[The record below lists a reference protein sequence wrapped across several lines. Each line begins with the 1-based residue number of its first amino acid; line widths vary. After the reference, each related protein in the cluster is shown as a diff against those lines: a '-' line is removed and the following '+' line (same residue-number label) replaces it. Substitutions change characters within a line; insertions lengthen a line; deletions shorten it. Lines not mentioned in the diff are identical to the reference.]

1 MEALFSLCFKFGRG
15 NERLRKMLP
24 NLHDDPKRWF
34 ECANKMQVLASEMM
48 DLDGRVMALK
58 VANDLDWLA
67 EWLVLQNE
75 PPKPPSRRVR

>member
-34 ECANKMQVLASEMM
+34 ECANKMRSLSIR
-48 DLDGRVMALK
+48 DDGLGRQGDGV
-58 VANDLDWLA
+58 
-67 EWLVLQNE
+67 EGRE
-75 PPKPPSRRVR
+75 